1 MEEIPIR
8 ERARF
13 IENKEGLEGG
23 NIKANC
29 GRKVSRAFD
38 KKSRV
43 GTLLTRLWDVRE
55 QRCIYIY
62 IYNECIICGA
72 LENISGDILDTLIDG
87 MFNEG
92 RAIRPV
98 TSERIVGE
106 ILKKREFYKMYLFN

>member
-43 GTLLTRLWDVRE
+43 GTLLTRL
-55 QRCIYIY
+55 
-62 IYNECIICGA
+62 
-72 LENISGDILDTLIDG
+72 
-87 MFNEG
+87 
-92 RAIRPV
+92 
-98 TSERIVGE
+98 
-106 ILKKREFYKMYLFN
+106 